1 MNLWS
6 AIYGQ
11 VPIIGSYVLLLDIF
25 AVIFI
30 VFYERQEPEKT
41 VAWLFVILAL
51 PGIGFLAYLL
61 IGRDPRR
68 RKFRGKKVQDRRLID
83 GAERQAEY
91 MERVQGNLSSRQREI
106 LQIGCASASL
116 MPSFDNQV
124 EILSDGQRKFEA
136 LKAAIRAARHHI
148 HLEYFIWQRDQ
159 IGRELEALLFQ
170 KAREGVQVRL
180 LLDGFGSWRVRRR
193 EMDEWRAQGIKAS
206 FFFPVSKASLLRIN
220 YRDHRKIAVIDGR
233 IGFTGGFNVGD
244 NYLGQGPLGPWRD
257 THLRIE
263 GSAVHDLQSIFI
275 GDWEFATGET
285 IAGPEYVPPSA
296 KPGHQIVQI
305 NASGP
310 DSDWAAIRFMYFRMI
325 TSATRSIRLTTP
337 YFIPDRSL
345 IVALETSALAGVD
358 VRIITPGIPDHPP
371 VIWAGRTFMR
381 RLIEAGVQFY
391 EYQNGFIHAKVL
403 TTDDNLASVGTA
415 NFDIRSLDIDFEVNA
430 LMIGEEITRALNRQ
444 FEQDQAHS
452 RPVTLDEFIHRPLG
466 TRVKESIARLASPL
480 F

>member
-1 MNLWS
+1 
-6 AIYGQ
+6 
-11 VPIIGSYVLLLDIF
+11 
-25 AVIFI
+25 
-30 VFYERQEPEKT
+30 
-41 VAWLFVILAL
+41 
-51 PGIGFLAYLL
+51 
-61 IGRDPRR
+61 
-68 RKFRGKKVQDRRLID
+68 
-83 GAERQAEY
+83 
-91 MERVQGNLSSRQREI
+91 
-106 LQIGCASASL
+106 
-116 MPSFDNQV
+116 
-124 EILSDGQRKFEA
+124 
-136 LKAAIRAARHHI
+136 
-148 HLEYFIWQRDQ
+148 
-159 IGRELEALLFQ
+159 
-170 KAREGVQVRL
+170 
-180 LLDGFGSWRVRRR
+180 
-193 EMDEWRAQGIKAS
+193 
-206 FFFPVSKASLLRIN
+206 
-220 YRDHRKIAVIDGR
+220 
-233 IGFTGGFNVGD
+233 
-244 NYLGQGPLGPWRD
+244 
-257 THLRIE
+257 
-263 GSAVHDLQSIFI
+263 
-275 GDWEFATGET
+275 
-285 IAGPEYVPPSA
+285 
-296 KPGHQIVQI
+296 
-305 NASGP
+305 
-310 DSDWAAIRFMYFRMI
+310 MYFRMI